1 MDDWIARKDL
11 IEARRLKALSRR
23 SDLRGWGQA
32 LSQLGAAGVMGY
44 GILALWGSWWAAPLF
59 VAQGVL
65 LWGFAYAGQ
74 HELAHW
80 TVFRSRRLNDVFGH
94 LASFLRLYPNNYQRY
109 LHFAH
114 HRHTKVAGLDP
125 ELLAQKP
132 WTFGSYLN
140 FVAGPA
146 YWFAQVRN
154 TVEHAFGHAPEPF
167 LKERER
173 VVVIREAR
181 LYLLGYAVVAA
192 LSVYFQSW
200 AALLCLWGPLMVAT
214 PFYRFYVAAEHHGLP
229 NGRGVI
235 VSTRTTRAGPLMR
248 WLMWQM
254 PYHTEHHLF
263 PGVPFHKLGALS
275 RELRERPGSKLA
287 GVNDV
292 APGYVAVHRD
302 LLAMLR
308 RRGDPTF
315 LSESARA

>member
-11 IEARRLKALSRR
+11 IEARRLKALSQR
-23 SDLRGWGQA
+23 SDLRGWGQV
-32 LSQLGAAGVMGY
+32 LSQLGAAGIVGY
-44 GILALWGSWWAAPLF
+44 AIQALWGSWWVVPVFLL
-59 VAQGVL
+59 QGVL

-94 LASFLRLYPNNYQRY
+94 LASFLRLYANNYQRY

-140 FVAGPA
+140 FVSGPA
-146 YWFAQVRN
+146 YWIAQVRN
-154 TVEHAFGHAPEPF
+154 TVEHAFGHAPESF

-181 LYLLGYAVVAA
+181 LYLLGYAVVVA

-200 AALLCLWGPLMVAT
+200 AALICLWGPLMVAT

-235 VSTRTTRAGPLMR
+235 GSTRTTRAGPLMR

-287 GVNDV
+287 GVNEV
-292 APGYVAVHRD
+292 APGYIAVHRD

-308 RRGDPTF
+308 RGGDPTF
-315 LSESARA
+315 LSETAPA

>member
-11 IEARRLKALSRR
+11 IEARRLKALSQR
-23 SDLRGWGQA
+23 SDLRGWAQA
-32 LSQLGAAGVMGY
+32 LSQLGAAGLMGY
-44 GILALWGSWWAAPLF
+44 GIHALWGSWWIAPLF

-94 LASFLRLYPNNYQRY
+94 LASFLRLYPNSYQRY

-125 ELLAQKP
+125 ELLVQKP
-132 WTFGSYLN
+132 WTFAGYLDY
-140 FVAGPA
+140 VTGVR
-146 YWFAQVRN
+146 YWPLQLWSIVD
-154 TVEHAFGHAPEPF
+154 HALGRAPEPF

-181 LYLLGYAVVAA
+181 LYLLGYAVVVA
-192 LSVYFQSW
+192 LSLYFQSW
-200 AALLCLWGPLMVAT
+200 AALLCMWGPLMVAT

-229 NGRGVI
+229 NGHGVI
-235 VSTRTTRAGPLMR
+235 GSTRTTRAGPLMC

-275 RELRERPGSKLA
+275 RELRERPESKLT

-308 RRGDPTF
+308 RGGDPTF
-315 LSESARA
+315 LSETAQA